1 MQTPTR
7 WNPGGQE
14 IRSLFIW
21 YEEGEDIEP
30 LFVRFAQRRVHVF
43 WGASPKVTRR
53 LQRAVTQ
60 SPIIRDDPNA
70 LMPLIHTYPGPVVAV
85 LSTPEFDMEVRE
97 RVRLGLPTYI
107 VGPKDTLDPNKPGW
121 MLRDTA
127 DSAIAAASL
136 LKGL

>member
-1 MQTPTR
+1 M
-7 WNPGGQE
+7 
-14 IRSLFIW
+14 L
-21 YEEGEDIEP
+21 
-30 LFVRFAQRRVHVF
+30 
-43 WGASPKVTRR
+43 
-53 LQRAVTQ
+53 
-60 SPIIRDDPNA
+60 DDPNS
-70 LMPLIHTYPGPVVAV
+70 LMPLIHTYPGPIVAV